1 MCLLLPLVDV
11 EGAVYFSIALDN
23 KNAWKS
29 AREDLESVKVPG
41 RITGLIDQ

>member
-1 MCLLLPLVDV
+1 MCLLFSLVDV

-23 KNAWKS
+23 KNAWKC
-29 AREDLESVKVPG
+29 REDLERVKVPG